1 LIFCHT
7 GVGVEGILRQS
18 ADVEDVER
26 RVRDYEQGDN
36 FLTMLFLLKLD
47 LLDFFSYSLVY
58 LVCCVFTLTTS
69 LAKLALHHCFITKQ
83 GVTSFYLMK
92 MHM

>member
-1 LIFCHT
+1 MKMCFLIRFDSCHT

-36 FLTMLFLLKLD
+36 FLTILFLLKKLS
-47 LLDFFSYSLVY
+47 LTAWCTSSAVYSPHIFLY
-58 LVCCVFTLTTS
+58 YTF
-69 LAKLALHHCFITKQ
+69 
-83 GVTSFYLMK
+83 G
-92 MHM
+92 